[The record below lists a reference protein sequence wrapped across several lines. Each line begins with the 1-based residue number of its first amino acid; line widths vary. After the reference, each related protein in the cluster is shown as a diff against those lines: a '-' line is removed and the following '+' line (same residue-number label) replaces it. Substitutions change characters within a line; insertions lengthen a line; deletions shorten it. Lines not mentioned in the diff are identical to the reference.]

1 MVLYIQIFTKL
12 VAGDFTAD
20 LILIKSCF
28 SWSIDFPGYTTS
40 VQGPQCQTVGCPR
53 CAVTAICVRQ
63 GEAAISA
70 HFLHVSAAAKM
81 MTSREAT
88 MLGGSITNTQVSKH
102 FIYLTTQQISEN
114 DQSMHDKR
122 TTNAISLCLSP
133 VSYWPQF
140 ETCQCLLFTV

>member
-70 HFLHVSAAAKM
+70 DFLHVSAAKM

-88 MLGGSITNTQVSKH
+88 MLRGRITNTQVSKH
-102 FIYLTTQQISEN
+102 FIYLT
-114 DQSMHDKR
+114 
-122 TTNAISLCLSP
+122 
-133 VSYWPQF
+133 
-140 ETCQCLLFTV
+140 